1 MFRYSDS
8 LRAFVNVKNS
18 KVLDVSGGRD
28 EEGRNVQSWKKNGS
42 DAQKWSIIYVDEAA
56 KTRTKGMNKEYGFE
70 INRPF
75 YLRSKMAMGRV
86 VECWGASNI
95 ILSDYVK
102 GRRGQQFWFDEKT
115 KTIKSQQWQDRSLT
129 IQGNGRSFN
138 VYMTTTNSRW
148 F

>member
-1 MFRYSDS
+1 MRT
-8 LRAFVNVKNS
+8 FVNVRNS
-18 KVLDVSGGRD
+18 KVLDVSGGKD

-42 DAQKWSIIYVDEAA
+42 DAQKWSIIYADEAT
-56 KTRTKGMNKEYGFE
+56 KIRTKGMNKEYGFE

-102 GRRGQQFWFDEKT
+102 GKRG
-115 KTIKSQQWQDRSLT
+115 
-129 IQGNGRSFN
+129 
-138 VYMTTTNSRW
+138 
-148 F
+148 